1 MMQSRKVAV
10 IVGSVRKDSIN
21 RKLAGALIKL
31 LPPTLTATFVR
42 IDDLPLYNQDLD
54 GTPPPA
60 VVRLKGEVA
69 AADAL
74 LFITPEHNR
83 SMPAALKNALD
94 WASRPYG
101 QNLWAGKPA
110 AVAGA
115 SIGAVGTACA
125 QQHLR
130 NTLAY
135 LDVATLG
142 QPEVFI
148 QFKEGFVG
156 ADGGIANEGTKKF
169 LQGFVDRYAAWVGW
183 MLERAPQK

>member
-1 MMQSRKVAV
+1 MTQSCKVAV
-10 IVGSVRKDSIN
+10 IVGSLRKDSIN
-21 RKLAGALIKL
+21 RKLAEALIKL
-31 LPPTLTATFVR
+31 LPATLSATLVR

-54 GTPPPA
+54 GTPPSP

-74 LFITPEHNR
+74 LFVTPEHNR

-130 NTLAY
+130 NVLAY

-142 QPEVFI
+142 QPEVFV
-148 QFKEGFVG
+148 QFKDGLIG
-156 ADGGIANEGTKKF
+156 ADGSIANEGTKTF
-169 LQGFVDRYAAWVGW
+169 LQGFVDRYAAWIGRV
-183 MLERAPQK
+183 LEHAPQK